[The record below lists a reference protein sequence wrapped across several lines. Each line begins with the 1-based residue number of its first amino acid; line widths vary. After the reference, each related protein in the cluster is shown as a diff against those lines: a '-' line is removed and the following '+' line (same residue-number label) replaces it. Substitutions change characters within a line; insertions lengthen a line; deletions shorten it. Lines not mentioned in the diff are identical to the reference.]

1 MAEALTRLPALT
13 RSGVYWAGRLTCCS
27 RAEDIP
33 VYDRVFE
40 AWFVTGPGDE
50 RSRTRVEVDRP
61 VGEVDDDAA
70 GEESGDDDPGLVT
83 ATASTREVL
92 RHRDVAR
99 LTRRSAPRSTASS
112 PRSASTGRTAAR
124 GARLPAAPA
133 SSTGGPPPPPCCGPA
148 ASRPGCGTAGGR

>member
-1 MAEALTRLPALT
+1 MVKYREDVETVTSARPAAPPRSERADRPGAVGGSRWSVSARPCGGPAWPHTPTGCAPWPRRSTRLPALT

-27 RAEDIP
+27 RADDIP

-40 AWFVTGPGDE
+40 VWFVTGPGDE

-83 ATASTREVL
+83 ADRE
-92 RHRDVAR
+92 HA
-99 LTRRSAPRSTASS
+99 
-112 PRSASTGRTAAR
+112 
-124 GARLPAAPA
+124 
-133 SSTGGPPPPPCCGPA
+133 
-148 ASRPGCGTAGGR
+148 